1 MSIVSLFCEI
11 DDFFLEYEKWKST
24 HCLPETIPIETR
36 GRPRRLHPS
45 EVMTILIA
53 FQQSNYR
60 TLDLREKLH
69 SQNVKLTKT
78 KRATEL
84 FRCPFCERKILYMKT
99 LA

>member
-60 TLDLREKLH
+60 TFKH
-69 SQNVKLTKT
+69 FYSQTCLLGSRIWSIVGL
-78 KRATEL
+78 KRDVLL
-84 FRCPFCERKILYMKT
+84 F
-99 LA
+99 